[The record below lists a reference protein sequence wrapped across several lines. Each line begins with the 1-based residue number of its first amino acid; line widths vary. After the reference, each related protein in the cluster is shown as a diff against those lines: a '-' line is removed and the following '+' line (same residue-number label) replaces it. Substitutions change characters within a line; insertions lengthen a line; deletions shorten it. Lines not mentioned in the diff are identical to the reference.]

1 MIRFNSDN
9 GAFSLTFTYDSTITE
24 PTLIFRSTEYY
35 YPSGYTLLV
44 FDDQGLPLTGAQMSV
59 TPRTNFV
66 NDIEVKILDKSL
78 NG

>member
-9 GAFSLTFTYDSTITE
+9 GAFSLTFTYDATITE

-35 YPSGYTLLV
+35 YPNGYNLLV
-44 FDDQGLPLTGAQMSV
+44 FDGQGLPLSGSQLTVGTRA
-59 TPRTNFV
+59 NFV

-78 NG
+78 HG